1 MLTVECP
8 IVPTNRKLL
17 TRNSTKFALKLP
29 NLDTLLDSK
38 IPKISRHRNVTRIF
52 LEFLESEKVSK
63 FGNFGAKLVIN
74 LSLRED

>member
-1 MLTVECP
+1 MLWKFVLTGV
-8 IVPTNRKLL
+8 TN
-17 TRNSTKFALKLP
+17 NNNNNNNEISIPALV
-29 NLDTLLDSK
+29 N
-38 IPKISRHRNVTRIF
+38 RNVTRIF